1 MKVSAAIPNAVS
13 TASVEQFSA
22 GGGQLLEQE
31 QGGGHGGLGVDVG
44 GGDGEVEVELE
55 EQLVETGVA
64 VAGDVGADLVERA
77 PQRAAVVATE
87 RLPGESDGAPADDA
101 ERPGVPTGVGR
112 RRPQLRHQ
120 WDHPGQRD
128 VAA

>member
-44 GGDGEVEVELE
+44 GGDRGVEVELE
-55 EQLVETGVA
+55 EQLVEAGVA

-87 RLPGESDGAPADDA
+87 RLPGRAGGAPAAHA
-101 ERPGVPTGVGR
+101 ERARGRPGGAPR
-112 RRPQLRHQ
+112 APRL
-120 WDHPGQRD
+120 
-128 VAA
+128 